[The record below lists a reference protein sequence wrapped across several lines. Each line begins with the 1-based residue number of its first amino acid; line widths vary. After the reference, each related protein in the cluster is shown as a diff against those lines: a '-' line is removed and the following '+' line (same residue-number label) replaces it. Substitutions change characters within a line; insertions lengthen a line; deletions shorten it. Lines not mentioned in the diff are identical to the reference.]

1 MKLANLPQPQHDW
14 PQSWVEA
21 NRYDREESEDS
32 VEVTPYGDL
41 YRLRTKLL
49 LDLLQRYVSVGR
61 AIIDI
66 AAAQGSFTEKF
77 AGLGYRVTWNDI
89 RPELSQYVALK
100 TKGLT
105 ITYMPGNIF
114 EIDPV
119 LFDAAVACEI
129 IEHVAHPDQFLK
141 RVAQF
146 ITPGGHLVLSTP
158 NGEYFRHT
166 GPVFSDY
173 SDRSQFEKAQFAPNA
188 DGHIFLLTRRELVE
202 LSLAAGLEVVS
213 VELFGNTLLAGHC
226 GLRFVQ
232 KLVGSR
238 AGALAEWLLRYLPDS
253 LRRRVLSGIVLVA
266 RKPGGV

>member
-146 ITPGGHLVLSTP
+146 ITQAGTSFFQLRMASTSVTPGQFSQTTQIALSSRKHSSPRMLMDTS
-158 NGEYFRHT
+158 F
-166 GPVFSDY
+166 Y
-173 SDRSQFEKAQFAPNA
+173 S
-188 DGHIFLLTRRELVE
+188 
-202 LSLAAGLEVVS
+202 
-213 VELFGNTLLAGHC
+213 
-226 GLRFVQ
+226 
-232 KLVGSR
+232 
-238 AGALAEWLLRYLPDS
+238 
-253 LRRRVLSGIVLVA
+253 LVA
-266 RKPGGV
+266 N